1 MMCVCNRPI
10 YLYQFR
16 WFSFWKTKNWIYR
29 HLTVPLIFFFELNSD
44 WADSGFTELTSN
56 LFLNQETLE
65 LDWSYLRFKV
75 ESVQA
80 AARKQGQSDLC
91 EQYPSLSCSHHW
103 RCWLEETRLCP
114 RICSEAALCWRR
126 WIDLDWILHP
136 GSTQGDISILGKGYI
151 NNFMWNQ
158 LQEIKEN

>member
-126 WIDLDWILHP
+126 WIWT
-136 GSTQGDISILGKGYI
+136 GYYILGPHRGIFQSWERDILIISCEI
-151 NNFMWNQ
+151 NFR
-158 LQEIKEN
+158 K